1 MITTSKQGDYTMFD
15 TCVLHDDYE
24 DFAQKF
30 LQIDYEDYV
39 NMELGLTDED
49 VEYSSVELDEILSFV

>member
-1 MITTSKQGDYTMFD
+1 MFD